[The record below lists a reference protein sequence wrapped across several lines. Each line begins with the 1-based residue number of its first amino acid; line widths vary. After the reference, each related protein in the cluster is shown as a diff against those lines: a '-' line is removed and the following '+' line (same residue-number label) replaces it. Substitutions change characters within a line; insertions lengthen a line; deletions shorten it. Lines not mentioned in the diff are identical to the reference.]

1 MNVAIGLI
9 NLKNSASFGD
19 CPSIGCD
26 TNTSEYSTVATMNVS
41 VSDKTI
47 PTMNRSISSGDH
59 SLVGF
64 MFFLTCIYQPFS
76 AVAHS
81 NALGLLADFLLP
93 VLRVLAV
100 IAVSIFTSS
109 KH

>member
-1 MNVAIGLI
+1 
-9 NLKNSASFGD
+9 
-19 CPSIGCD
+19 
-26 TNTSEYSTVATMNVS
+26 MNVS

-64 MFFLTCIYQPFS
+64 MFFLTCIYQPFG

-81 NALGLLADFLLP
+81 YTLGLLANIFLP
-93 VLRVLAV
+93 VSRVLAV
-100 IAVSIFTSS
+100 VSVAIFASS